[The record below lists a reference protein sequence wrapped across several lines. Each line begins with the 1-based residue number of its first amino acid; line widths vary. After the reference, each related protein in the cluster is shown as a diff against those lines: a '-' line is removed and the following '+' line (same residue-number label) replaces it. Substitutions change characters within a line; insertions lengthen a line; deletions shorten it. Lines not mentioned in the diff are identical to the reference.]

1 MTIPS
6 RALGAGTL
14 GVPAARSW
22 PWVWPRQSSASLARS
37 AAEPA
42 SEPAK
47 PVAPPELVDFDTQ
60 IEPIFRRQCLKCHGD
75 ERSGG
80 LRLDSRQSAAAGGD
94 SGKPIL
100 GGTLDTNE
108 LYQRVSSDDRTY
120 RMPKNSDP
128 LDEGEIETIKR
139 WVGQG
144 TPWPRSEPP
153 TTINSWLNA
162 MDRFI
167 RLHDRE
173 IRLLRGYAPFFL
185 AAQLVLFAISRART
199 ASRRGRPWALG
210 AGRRFAAS
218 PAASTRA
225 SSCWCGCCWPAWP
238 AC

>member
-1 MTIPS
+1 MTITSGISSDGWPWPRAVHDDS
-6 RALGAGTL
+6 VTCPRSGHLGRACRTIMALGVAAALFGIAG
-14 GVPAARSW
+14 A
-22 PWVWPRQSSASLARS
+22 S

-144 TPWPRSEPP
+144 TPWPRQRAA
-153 TTINSWLNA
+153 N
-162 MDRFI
+162 D
-167 RLHDRE
+167 DQ
-173 IRLLRGYAPFFL
+173 LLAQCHGQVHPAARSRNPL
-185 AAQLVLFAISRART
+185 AARVRSVFP
-199 ASRRGRPWALG
+199 GG
-210 AGRRFAAS
+210 AVGAVRH
-218 PAASTRA
+218 
-225 SSCWCGCCWPAWP
+225 
-238 AC
+238 